1 MSSVLTARPI
11 VAIALMAA
19 LTAVGAWLRIPIP
32 YIPVTLQMSFVY
44 LSGVWLGSRGG
55 ALAQLVYLGAGLM
68 GFPLFAKG
76 GGLHYV
82 FEPSF
87 GYIAGF
93 IPAAYVSGLIA
104 QRSNAYAGYIGAAI
118 ASLAMV
124 YLPGL
129 VWLHVVLNT
138 FLGQETTLGATIA
151 LGLSALPKD
160 LTLIPINAYL
170 GKQIKGRLLLLSSNR
185 SERVP

>member
-1 MSSVLTARPI
+1 
-11 VAIALMAA
+11 MAA

-32 YIPVTLQMSFVY
+32 YVPVTLQMSFVY

-55 ALAQLVYLGAGLM
+55 ALAQLVYVGAGLI

-87 GYIAGF
+87 GYLAGF

-104 QRSNAYAGYIGAAI
+104 QHNNAYVRYIRAAI

-129 VWLHVVLNT
+129 VWLHVVLNYV
-138 FLGQETTLGATIA
+138 LGQETTPGATLA
-151 LGLSALPKD
+151 LGLSTLPKD
-160 LTLIPINAYL
+160 LALVPINAYL
-170 GKQIKGRLLLLSSNR
+170 GRQIKGRLPVLPSSG
-185 SERVP
+185 SERVS

>member
-1 MSSVLTARPI
+1 
-11 VAIALMAA
+11 MAA

-55 ALAQLVYLGAGLM
+55 GLAQLVYVGAGLI

-76 GGLHYV
+76 GGLYYV

-87 GYIAGF
+87 GYLAGF
-93 IPAAYVSGLIA
+93 IPAAYASGLIT
-104 QRSNAYAGYIGAAI
+104 QRNNAYAGYIGAAV

-124 YLPGL
+124 YIPGL
-129 VWLHVVLNT
+129 VWLHVVLNYV
-138 FLGQETTLGATIA
+138 LGQETTLGATVT
-151 LGLSALPKD
+151 LGLSTLPKD
-160 LTLIPINAYL
+160 LAFIPINAYV
-170 GKQIKGRLLLLSSNR
+170 GKQIKGRLLVLPSSR

>member
-1 MSSVLTARPI
+1 VSNSLTARQLA
-11 VAIALMAA
+11 AIALMAA
-19 LTAVGAWLRIPIP
+19 LTAVGAWLRLPIP
-32 YIPVTLQMSFVY
+32 YVPVTLQMSFVY

-55 ALAQLVYLGAGLM
+55 ALAQLVYVGAGLI

-82 FEPSF
+82 YEPSF
-87 GYIAGF
+87 GYLAGF

-104 QRSNAYAGYIGAAI
+104 QRNNACAGYIGAAV

-129 VWLHVVLNT
+129 VWLHVVLNYV
-138 FLGQETTLGATIA
+138 LGQETTLDATLA
-151 LGLSALPKD
+151 LGLSSLPKD
-160 LTLIPINAYL
+160 LALIPINAYL
-170 GKQIKGRLLLLSSNR
+170 GKQIKRRISSL
-185 SERVP
+185 

>member
-1 MSSVLTARPI
+1 
-11 VAIALMAA
+11 MAA

-55 ALAQLVYLGAGLM
+55 ALAQLVYVGAGLI

-87 GYIAGF
+87 GYLAGF

-104 QRSNAYAGYIGAAI
+104 ERNNAYAGYIEAAI

-129 VWLHVVLNT
+129 IWLHVVLNHV
-138 FLGQETTLGATIA
+138 LGQETTPGATLA

-160 LTLIPINAYL
+160 LALIPINAYL
-170 GKQIKGRLLLLSSNR
+170 GKQIKVRLLVLPSSG